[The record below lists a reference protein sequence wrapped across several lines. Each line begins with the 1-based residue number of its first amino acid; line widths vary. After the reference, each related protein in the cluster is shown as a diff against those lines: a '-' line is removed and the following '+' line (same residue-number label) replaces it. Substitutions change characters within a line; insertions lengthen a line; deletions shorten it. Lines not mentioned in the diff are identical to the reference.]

1 MAFTVQDF
9 DDMLKI
15 LEARPEWRRKMVRV
29 LFPEIDLAKALQE
42 LAEESKLTQAALR
55 RLEETMSRFAIG
67 QQRLETDVTVLK
79 QDMTGLKQDVT
90 VLKQD
95 VTVLKQDVTVLK
107 QDVTVLKEDVSVLKQ
122 DVTVLKQDVTV
133 LKQDVKEIKRD
144 VGSLKG
150 KSQETYYRDQANG
163 VFGRYLR
170 SGRTYTSEV
179 ADQLYDALKRGLISE
194 NEIEQVLAVDLIWA
208 GEERENRTRV
218 ILLMEAS
225 WLAEINDVSR
235 AVMRTEVLQRLGL
248 FALPV
253 VGGEKWAE
261 DALQLARQQC
271 VVITTEGRIDGESW
285 RAAWAKYQPLV

>member
-9 DDMLKI
+9 DDMLTI
-15 LEARPEWRRKMVRV
+15 LEARPDWRRKMVRV
-29 LFPEIDLAKALQE
+29 LFPEIDVAKALQE

-55 RLEETMSRFAIG
+55 RLEETMNRFAIG

-79 QDMTGLKQDVT
+79 QDVT

-95 VTVLKQDVTVLK
+95 A
-107 QDVTVLKEDVSVLKQ
+107 
-122 DVTVLKQDVTV
+122 
-133 LKQDVKEIKRD
+133 KEIKRD

-150 KSQETYYRDQANG
+150 KSQEAYYRGQANG

-170 SGRTYTSEV
+170 NGRNYTSEV

-208 GEERENRTRV
+208 GEERESKTRV

-235 AVMRTEVLQRLGL
+235 AVMRAEVLQRIGL
-248 FALPV
+248 FVLPV

-261 DALQLARQQC
+261 DALQLAHQQS
-271 VVITTEGRIDGESW
+271 VVITTEGRIDSESW
-285 RAAWAKYQPLV
+285 RAAWAKYQPLI